1 MKMND
6 TFLKLTKLKLSGIKK
21 TLESRNMY
29 ALQNQMSYLEFLDL
43 LLEDE
48 TNNRSQ
54 NAYNRIYHQSKL
66 DLTKDLNGFQFDY
79 QPELDPKLIR
89 DLASCRFIQ
98 EKKNIVLMG
107 KPGVGKTHIANA
119 IGLEALHLGFKV
131 SFLDV
136 NTFMDRLFTSR
147 SDGTYFQVMKSTLKP
162 DLLILD
168 EIGFKQIDRANVHD
182 FFDIIRRRYE
192 QGSVIITTNRNFEDW
207 GQIFGDPVLAS
218 AIIDRI
224 LHHAIVIRIPGDS
237 YRMKEFVVKKEE
249 KSTRLTKKI
258 N

>member
-1 MKMND
+1 MND
-6 TFLKLTKLKLSGIKK
+6 TFVKLKKLKLSGIRK
-21 TLESRNMY
+21 TLESRNVY

-48 TNNRSQ
+48 TNNRIQ
-54 NAYNRIYHQSKL
+54 NAFSRKYHQSKL
-66 DLTKDLNGFQFDY
+66 DLTKDLNSFHFDF
-79 QPELDPKLIR
+79 QPELDSKLIR

-107 KPGVGKTHIANA
+107 KPGVGKSHIANA
-119 IGLEALHLGFKV
+119 IGLEALNLGYKV
-131 SFLDV
+131 CFLDV
-136 NTFMDRLFTSR
+136 NAFMDRLFASR
-147 SDGTYFQVMKSTLKP
+147 SDGTYFQMMRGTMDP

-168 EIGFKQIDRANVHD
+168 EIGFKQIDRTNVHD
-182 FFDIIRRRYE
+182 FFDIIRKRYE

-224 LHHAIVIRIPGDS
+224 LHHSIVIRIPGDS
-237 YRMKEFVVKKEE
+237 YRMKEYVE
-249 KSTRLTKKI
+249 KREDKPGKCLTKKLS
-258 N
+258 